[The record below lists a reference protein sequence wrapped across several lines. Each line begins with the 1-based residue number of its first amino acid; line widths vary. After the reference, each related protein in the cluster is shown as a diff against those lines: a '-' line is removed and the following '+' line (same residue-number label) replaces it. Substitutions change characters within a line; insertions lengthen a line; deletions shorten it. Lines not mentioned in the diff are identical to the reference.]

1 MLITTLGIT
10 VPAQAGIVSGLSEFY
25 IPMAADQIWDIFEDN
40 DNNPDLIEA
49 TGIHYAI
56 GLTASTDNT
65 NIFYDHWEDG
75 YDFDTT
81 DLTGA
86 DETYAASQGEVLTF
100 ESSNVPN
107 NPRGT
112 TLAACSGSSNP
123 NGSTSNC
130 YDGRD
135 RIYVVGGVAT
145 VTLAVWP
152 QSIGTVYAFSFEL
165 YPTKPYQTSY
175 IIPVGEDMAPSYDDF
190 DNVYVTVQATED
202 GTTLQIDDP
211 GTGGIEIDI
220 DGSPVSDVLDKG
232 GGHAA
237 SPYKRRYNSNS

>member
-1 MLITTLGIT
+1 MSLAVHIFKHIYRKFSPFLGGKMKNYPKNFFRKAFPTLIILSMLITTLGIT

-112 TLAACSGSSNP
+112 TLAAFLCSGRCCNGPPSSLA
-123 NGSTSNC
+123 S
-130 YDGRD
+130 
-135 RIYVVGGVAT
+135 IYWYSLCIFLR
-145 VTLAVWP
+145 TL
-152 QSIGTVYAFSFEL
+152 
-165 YPTKPYQTSY
+165 PYQTLSNLLHH
-175 IIPVGEDMAPSYDDF
+175 SS
-190 DNVYVTVQATED
+190 
-202 GTTLQIDDP
+202 
-211 GTGGIEIDI
+211 GGRH
-220 DGSPVSDVLDKG
+220 GPFL
-232 GGHAA
+232 
-237 SPYKRRYNSNS
+237 